1 MASLDQDE
9 PVKGEASLEE
19 YIRRLN
25 LVGVKWQKPSPKPEE
40 PTAAAVPLATPFG
53 ARRGFAVP
61 CGTKAPAGN
70 SSDSESES
78 ETIGKNCTTD
88 LTGET
93 TQECNMAKRGA
104 RKQMATIP
112 TGTAAKLDR
121 EAFKDLGLKVGD
133 KASKHEVLVPWKFLI
148 RYGELYVGKTNRPTV
163 EPYFEHED
171 ILANQDWDV
180 YYLYDPADLTADP
193 ILFVPTSQLEA
204 YLRKINKKLGI
215 ALKIPEGGN
224 EVKFAR
230 QFDWLST
237 PRPRYVGRTNGVG
250 AIQKMKTVI
259 PLPEPE
265 DDLAKAN
272 QAERDRFTTL
282 LESIKQSWVG
292 GKGDGKASKARQ
304 KAASRYE
311 NRKAWGQTTKRVQ
324 RYLGLREKIP
334 SVVNHAGMLSDLL
347 PTRVWVGR

>member
-1 MASLDQDE
+1 MASLDQGE

-40 PTAAAVPLATPFG
+40 SIAAALPLTTPLVD
-53 ARRGFAVP
+53 RCGFAVP
-61 CGTKAPAGN
+61 CGTKARAGN
-70 SSDSESES
+70 KSDSESES

-93 TQECNMAKRGA
+93 TRQCNMAKRGA
-104 RKQMATIP
+104 RKRTTTVPA
-112 TGTAAKLDR
+112 GTAAKLDR
-121 EAFKDLGLKVGD
+121 EAFKNQGLKTGD
-133 KASKHEVLVPWKFLI
+133 KASKHEVLVPWKFLV
-148 RYGELYVGKTNRPTV
+148 RYGELYVGKTNRPNV
-163 EPYFEHED
+163 EPYFEHEG

-180 YYLYDPADLTADP
+180 YHLYDPTDLAADP
-193 ILFVPTSQLEA
+193 ILFVPTCQLEA

-230 QFDWLST
+230 QFNWLST

-250 AIQKMKTVI
+250 AIQKMETAI

-272 QAERDRFTTL
+272 QAERDQFITL
-282 LESIKQSWVG
+282 LESIKQTWVG

-324 RYLGLREKIP
+324 RYLGLREKIT
-334 SVVNHAGMLSDLL
+334 SVVSHAGMLADLL
-347 PTRVWVGR
+347 PA